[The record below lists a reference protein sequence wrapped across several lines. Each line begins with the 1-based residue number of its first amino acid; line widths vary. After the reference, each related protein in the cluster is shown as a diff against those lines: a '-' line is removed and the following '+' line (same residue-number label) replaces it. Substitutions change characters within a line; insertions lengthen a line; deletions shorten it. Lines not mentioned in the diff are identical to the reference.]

1 MEEEE
6 AMKKHVKM
14 LQLAGVESLLSNG
27 GKVRG
32 IVGFGNRTLV
42 FIFFLVLSHCP
53 K

>member
-42 FIFFLVLSHCP
+42 FIFFSGFVPLS
-53 K
+53 